1 MSEEIKP
8 SIGEWIEVTVCSFCL
23 ESGRSL
29 EVVNSSNQTKCRSC
43 KKDTRGTIV
52 KVSVC
57 PFCYNLITK
66 FDTECRSCRKPLKG
80 EEYLRAL
87 LKHYKNSKA
96 KNNEKIIQLFN
107 KEGKVDRDRLLRLV
121 EELSQEEEILKELKD
136 ALSREGPV
144 LKINDPVLRK
154 ELQKI
159 REEETSREDIDFDE
173 EDEVDIFGWLDPKDI
188 IYRER
193 EFGAL
198 IVGQSTSSIFH
209 HCVNE
214 IRKCYIHGLFNATV
228 VFCRALLEVGLR
240 EALKKRGLY
249 KTNEKVIYLDERNL
263 EGLLREC
270 KDNKVLPRKFLE
282 KAHSVRKKANSI
294 IHPKDK
300 PIKYSEEEAL
310 STIKDTLSI
319 LEELYR

>member
-23 ESGRSL
+23 ESRRSL

-66 FDTECRSCRKPLKG
+66 FDTECRSCRKLLKG
-80 EEYLRAL
+80 EEYLWAL
-87 LKHYKNSKA
+87 LKHYKA
-96 KNNEKIIQLFN
+96 KINEIRQLV
-107 KEGKVDRDRLLRLV
+107 KGKDEDRLLRLV

-144 LKINDPVLRK
+144 LKINDPVLKK

-173 EDEVDIFGWLDPKDI
+173 EDEVDIFDWLDPKDI

-198 IVGQSTSSIFH
+198 IVGQSTSSIFY

-310 STIKDTLSI
+310 STIKDTFSI